1 MNKYLGVVIW
11 RLLTVALGL
20 VAASRAEQATYAN
33 SSFDLPVG
41 ARLPGMG
48 NVSLGMPADG
58 SFLLANP
65 AGLAEL
71 VRPEGFFHHAN
82 LYQGLDIA
90 QDEIFGTMAL
100 GNGTVLG
107 FGGQRLSAAGIL
119 RVKEGETP
127 SSDNP
132 TTWDAADWTAA
143 AAVARSLY
151 DGRLLVGGLVRLSVR
166 DLDQWGLGAQLDG
179 SVVWKP
185 TGNWRLGARME
196 RAIATATVWES
207 GRSEWSPMDMAVGVG
222 YDADIPYLYG
232 RGSIGIETPGL
243 FETQASNTFSTSPA
257 RLWDDPSLFL
267 RSCRIG
273 GEFRFDWGGVIRAG
287 AEIQSITRWSDIFQ
301 GTDQTGLYG
310 ESWGQM
316 GVGVGYLWNERL
328 RIDYALQSHPDLGMS
343 HRIALGWLFGEAPA
357 KGRRH
362 EDGEADENVVVP
374 RHETGPAPEAEVEA
388 EEVGDGPE
396 RPLVVPKAM
405 PGLEEPLEKPETPP
419 VQPSVPADVQEPS
432 AGPALP
438 AGPAEAPASKPEAV
452 LPEKSVQPTAPAAD
466 EEAEPVEQ
474 LQK

>member
-1 MNKYLGVVIW
+1 MNKYLDAVIW
-11 RLLTVALGL
+11 RLLTVTLGL
-20 VAASRAEQATYAN
+20 VATSRAEQATYAN

-90 QDEIFGTMAL
+90 QDEIFGTMSL

-107 FGGQRLSAAGIL
+107 FGGQRLSAVGIL
-119 RVKEGETP
+119 RVKDGETP
-127 SSDNP
+127 NFDNP
-132 TTWDAADWTAA
+132 TTLDAADWTAA

-151 DGRLLVGGLVRLSVR
+151 DGKLLVGGLMRLSVR

-185 TGNWRLGARME
+185 TENWRLGARLE

-207 GRSEWSPMDMAVGVG
+207 GRSEWSPMDVAVGFG
-222 YDADIPYLYG
+222 YDAEVPYLYG
-232 RGSIGIETPGL
+232 RGSIGFETPGL
-243 FETQASNTFSTSPA
+243 FETQASNTFSAAPA

-287 AEIQSITRWSDIFQ
+287 AEIQSLTRWSDIFQ
-301 GTDQTGLYG
+301 GNDQTGLYG

-316 GVGVGYLWNERL
+316 GFGVGYLWNERL

-357 KGRRH
+357 KVRRH
-362 EDGEADENVVVP
+362 EGGAEENAVVP
-374 RHETGPAPEAEVEA
+374 RHESGTAAEPEGD
-388 EEVGDGPE
+388 EVGPGPE
-396 RPLVVPKAM
+396 RPAPAPKA
-405 PGLEEPLEKPETPP
+405 PQAPVEPPEKPETSPP
-419 VQPSVPADVQEPS
+419 QTVVPAAVDAPEVS
-432 AGPALP
+432 PALP
-438 AGPAEAPASKPEAV
+438 MGPAEAPVSKPEAV
-452 LPEKSVQPTAPAAD
+452 VPAKSVQPTVPSAD
-466 EEAEPVEQ
+466 EDPEPVEQ